1 MIVTMSTKKGSL
13 FRSLAP
19 MSQTVAEKLNSVDSR
34 NGIRMLIQL
43 AVRSLEGKPI
53 PEGALTKVQIKTVTC
68 DELYGLYALV
78 FSVMK
83 MFFYH
88 LPSAVKPESLKDE
101 LKDLRFPNA
110 SVLDLVS
117 VLTGPRAAIL
127 SGIASKRSLLPKLVS
142 VDWRI
147 NITIASSYSS
157 RVLEP
162 SITLDISLS
171 NNEKRQ
177 FELSVS
183 KFHHLRYV
191 VASVLKEMALL
202 EKKRFFKM
210 SVP

>member
-1 MIVTMSTKKGSL
+1 MVSKKGSL

-19 MSQTVAEKLNSVDSR
+19 LSQTIAEKLNSDDSR
-34 NGIRMLIQL
+34 NGVRLLIQL

-53 PEGALTKVQIKTVTC
+53 QEGALTKVQIKTVTC
-68 DELYGLYALV
+68 DELCELYALV
-78 FSVMK
+78 LSVMK

-88 LPSAVKPESLKDE
+88 QSSAVKPETLKDE

-110 SVLDLVS
+110 SAQDLAS

-127 SGIASKRSLLPKLVS
+127 SGIASKCNILPKLIS

-147 NITIASSYSS
+147 NITIASCYSS

-162 SITLDISLS
+162 SVTLDISMS

-177 FELSVS
+177 FEISVS

-191 VASVLKEMALL
+191 VATVLKEMALL
-202 EKKRFFKM
+202 EKKRIFKM